1 MAVGA
6 AVQRNCW
13 NELAGIT
20 TMDKQGDA
28 NSNLVAQTN
37 TTMLDEGFL
46 KNANISKV
54 FFVRNHFKEVIADL
68 LATWEQ
74 LNKL

>member
-1 MAVGA
+1 
-6 AVQRNCW
+6 
-13 NELAGIT
+13 
-20 TMDKQGDA
+20 MDKQEDA